1 MRMKRPV
8 GFFARHARARHNHP
22 YPTAEDSVTSRHC
35 PLRLSSAALAASLL
49 VLPLGAPPSGAQ
61 SPAPAPPAPP
71 PAPALSDSLS
81 LDPSVRTGVLPN
93 GMRYFIK
100 RNGKPEAR
108 VSLRLAVGAGSN
120 VEADDQQ
127 GLAHFAEHMNF
138 NGSKHF
144 KNADELVS
152 YLRSIGMR
160 FGADVNAYTSFDETV
175 YMLEVPTDR
184 DSLLDRGLMALSDFA
199 GRATMSETE
208 IDKERGV
215 VLEEW
220 RLGRGAQERIQRK
233 QLPLVFHGSRYAER
247 LPIGKPDI
255 LKRAPAA
262 RLRDY
267 YRAWYTPGRMAVIA
281 VGDID
286 PAKMEGL
293 LRTHFRDIAAR
304 PGEKPAPTFEVPPHQ
319 ETLVGVA
326 TDKEATGSSV
336 SIYFKNPRRARRTVG
351 DLRRSL
357 AEDLFGSM
365 LNARLDEI
373 AQRGDAPFLSAGAF
387 AFPLGRSLELY
398 VLNATVSDGGIEQ
411 GLGALIEEVAR
422 VRQHG
427 FLDRELE
434 RAKDE
439 LRAQNE
445 RAYAE
450 RDKSESSGFAGQ
462 LVSHF
467 LTGDPAPGIAARYEL
482 TRALLPGITL
492 ADVSARTPRL
502 TRNDSRVVLAS
513 APEKVGHTPP
523 TEQALRAVLAR
534 ASDMKV
540 AAWIDTSAGKPL
552 MATLPKP
559 GTVVSTRKIEEIG
572 TTVLT
577 LSNGVEVW
585 LKPTDFKADEIL
597 FTAYAMGGLSLAD
610 SADFTTALLTTPV
623 VNGAGVG
630 GFKSTEL
637 QKMLSGKLVR
647 VSPSYGPYTHGF
659 NGSTRPVDLETAL
672 QLVHLGF
679 LQVTED
685 PDAFSAL
692 QKQLAAFF
700 ADRANSPEQVFQDT
714 VTAVNTGGFYMN
726 KLPTGDQ
733 VAAIRLRPVLDLHRK
748 RFANAAD
755 FTVFFA
761 GSFSVDSITP
771 LIARYLGSLP
781 SSGKRSSA
789 FVPVG
794 PRYPTGVT
802 TKQVRKGVEPKS
814 NTRITFFTHGG
825 VEELDMHR
833 ARAAAN
839 ILSDHLRE
847 TLRELLGGTYGASA
861 SFSNLAP
868 VPGYSTTTI
877 AFGCAP
883 ENVEKMIA
891 ASLAEVKKLVEQGPS
906 AADVQKIQE
915 VERRELEVALKQ
927 NATWTGSLQ
936 AVHTYGWDP
945 RRIAKRRERIDLLT
959 PENLKETIRKYYPL
973 DRYTV
978 LTLLPEP
985 EAGGKASSGSTAKPG
1000 GQ

>member
-1 MRMKRPV
+1 MI
-8 GFFARHARARHNHP
+8 
-22 YPTAEDSVTSRHC
+22 
-35 PLRLSSAALAASLL
+35 LSMP
-49 VLPLGAPPSGAQ
+49 PLGAPPAGAQ
-61 SPAPAPPAPP
+61 SAAGAPATAP
-71 PAPALSDSLS
+71 PAPALTDSLR
-81 LDPSVRTGVLPN
+81 LDPTVRTGVLPN

-100 RNGKPEAR
+100 RNAKPESR

-127 GLAHFAEHMNF
+127 GLAHFVEHMNF

-144 KNADELVS
+144 KSADELVS

-184 DSLLDRGLMALSDFA
+184 DSVLDRGLLALSDFA
-199 GRATMSETE
+199 GRATLSGTE
-208 IDKERGV
+208 VDKERGV

-247 LPIGKPDI
+247 LPIGKPEV
-255 LKRAPAA
+255 LKQAPAA

-281 VGDID
+281 VGDIE
-286 PAKMEGL
+286 PEKMESL

-304 PGEKPAPTFEVPPHQ
+304 PDEKPAPTFEVPPHR
-319 ETLVGVA
+319 ETLVSVA

-336 SIYFKNPRRARRTVG
+336 AIYFKNPRRARRTVA
-351 DLRRSL
+351 DFRRGL
-357 AEDLFGSM
+357 AEDLLGSM

-373 AQRGDAPFLSAGAF
+373 AMRRDAPFLSAGAA
-387 AFPLGRSLELY
+387 AFSLGRSLDLY
-398 VLNATVSDGGIEQ
+398 ALNARVSDGGIDK
-411 GLGALIEEVAR
+411 GLAALLEEVAR

-427 FLDRELE
+427 FLDNELE

-467 LTGDPAPGIAARYEL
+467 LTGDPAPGIAADYEL

-492 ADVSARTPRL
+492 SDVTGRIPRL
-502 TRNDSRVVLAS
+502 TRNESRVVLAV
-513 APEKVGHTPP
+513 APEKAGLTPP
-523 TEQALRAVLAR
+523 TEEALRAVLAR
-534 ASDMKV
+534 AAEAKV
-540 AAWIDTSAGKPL
+540 AAWTDTSAARPL

-559 GTVVSTRKIEEIG
+559 GTVVSSRSIEEIG

-597 FTAYAMGGLSLAD
+597 FTAYAMGGLSTAD
-610 SADFTTALLTTPV
+610 SARFATAFLSTAV
-623 VNGAGVG
+623 VNDAGVG
-630 GFKSTEL
+630 GFKSTDL

-659 NGSTRPVDLETAL
+659 NGSARPADLETAL
-672 QLVHLGF
+672 QLIHLGF

-685 PDAFSAL
+685 ADAYTAL
-692 QKQLAAFF
+692 QKRLAAFF
-700 ADRANSPEQVFQDT
+700 ADRANSPELVFQDT
-714 VTAVNTGGFYMN
+714 VTALNTGGFYMN
-726 KLPTGDQ
+726 RVPTAEQ
-733 VAAIRLRPVLDLHRK
+733 IAAVRLRDVLDFHQK
-748 RFANAAD
+748 RFSNAAD

-761 GSFSVDSITP
+761 GTFAVDSITP
-771 LIARYLGSLP
+771 LLARYLGSLP
-781 SSGKRSSA
+781 SSGKRTSA
-789 FVPVG
+789 FVPLG

-802 TKQVRKGVEPKS
+802 TRQVRKGVEPKAS
-814 NTRITFFTHGG
+814 TRITFFTHGG
-825 VEELDMHR
+825 IEELDMHR
-833 ARAAAN
+833 ARGAAN

-861 SFSNLAP
+861 SFSTLAP
-868 VPGYSTTTI
+868 LPGYTSTTI

-883 ENVEKMIA
+883 ENVEKMVA
-891 ASLAEVKKLVEQGPS
+891 ASLDEVKKLIEQGPS

-915 VERRELEVALKQ
+915 VERRELEVGMKQ
-927 NATWTGSLQ
+927 NPTWTGSLQ
-936 AVHTYGWDP
+936 TVHMFGWDP

-959 PENLKETIRKYYPL
+959 PENLKETFKKYYPL

-978 LTLLPEP
+978 LTLLPEAGAEGGAKA
-985 EAGGKASSGSTAKPG
+985 EAGAKDKPG
-1000 GQ
+1000 GN